1 MDPAAVALAAFGDLA
16 PGIDFADLADSVLL
30 DSQSYIGIPLAL
42 VGAVFLSL
50 GTQYQ
55 HSGVTKVERLKGQS
69 GAGLSFA
76 HLLALL
82 RRPSW
87 VVGTLMLGLA
97 IVLQL
102 ASLWFAPLIVVQ
114 PLGAVALVITAV
126 VNSRLTRTRLG
137 GRTVCAIVL
146 CVAGVGAFVTVA
158 AFTAVQKAIE
168 ERELAIVL
176 VCLAV
181 LLAVWGAVF
190 LMTRRRRPHPMIY
203 VVAAGTLYGF
213 VATLAKVVM
222 GRIQTL
228 IAEIR
233 LDARTGW
240 HFSGA
245 EWLTV
250 FCVIGLIV
258 AVLIGAYFVQSAHA
272 NGPPDLVV
280 AGLTVVDPMVAV
292 LIGIIVLHEADGAP
306 WGAYVAYLATGAI
319 AILGVFLL
327 ARHHPHMSPE
337 YRETGE
343 VPRISDQRGRP

>member
-1 MDPAAVALAAFGDLA
+1 M
-16 PGIDFADLADSVLL
+16 DLADFAGLASGLLL

-42 VGAVFLSL
+42 IGAVFLSI

-55 HSGVTKVERLKGQS
+55 HAGVVKVEDQRGQS
-69 GAGLSFA
+69 DAGLSVG

-114 PLGAVALVITAV
+114 PLGAVALVITAI
-126 VNSRLTRTRLG
+126 VNSRAAKVRLD
-137 GRTVCAIVL
+137 GRTIVSIAL
-146 CVAGVGAFVTVA
+146 CVAGVGAFVTIA

-168 ERELAIVL
+168 ERELTIVL
-176 VCLAV
+176 LCLAI
-181 LLAVWGAVF
+181 LLIVWAALYLVA
-190 LMTRRRRPHPMIY
+190 RRRKPHAMFFVI
-203 VVAAGTLYGF
+203 AAGTLYGF
-213 VATLAKVVM
+213 VATLAKVVI

-233 LDARTGW
+233 LNAGTEWTFGA
-240 HFSGA
+240 A

-250 FCVIGLIV
+250 FCIVGLI
-258 AVLIGAYFVQSAHA
+258 AAALIGSYFVQSAHA

-280 AGLTVVDPMVAV
+280 AGLTVVDPIVAV

-306 WGAYVAYLATGAI
+306 WWAYVCYLATGAL
-319 AILGVFLL
+319 AVLGVFLL
-327 ARHHPHMSPE
+327 ARNHPQMSAE
-337 YRETGE
+337 YRTAEL
-343 VPRISDQRGRP
+343 PLRR